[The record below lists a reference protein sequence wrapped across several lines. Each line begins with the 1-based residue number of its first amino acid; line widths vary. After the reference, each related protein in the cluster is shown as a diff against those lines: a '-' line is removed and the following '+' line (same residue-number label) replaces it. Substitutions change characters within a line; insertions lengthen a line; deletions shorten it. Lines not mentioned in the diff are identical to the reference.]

1 MNMSTASALA
11 GRRILV
17 TRPAEQAAQTAA
29 LIRSR
34 GGEAVLFPCLAVQC
48 LPEQIRTASALLADS
63 AIDIAFTS
71 ANGVRCVVQTLNP
84 SQHALMRE
92 HRLAVVGEKTAE
104 AMEEQGWHAA
114 IVAATASQDG
124 LIEAYRHHNLPG
136 QLLLFRAEEGR
147 DALPDWLRQQGV
159 DVSTVHTYRTVC
171 PDDDASAII
180 EELRRDAIDAVLL
193 GSPKTVAHYLQRI
206 GDATLA
212 GRPVVVAISSEVA
225 RTAES
230 LGLGVQVVAGNASF
244 PSMLDALAQYY
255 LTMPTE

>member
-1 MNMSTASALA
+1 MNMPPASALV

-17 TRPAEQAAQTAA
+17 TRPAAQAAQTAT

-48 LPEQIRTASALLADS
+48 LPEAIRTAAVLLADL
-63 AIDIAFTS
+63 AVDIAFTS
-71 ANGVRCVVQTLNP
+71 ANGVCCVAQALNP
-84 SQHALMRE
+84 SERDLMGK
-92 HRLAVVGEKTAE
+92 HRLAAVGEKTAK
-104 AMEEQGWHAA
+104 AMAEHGWQAS

-124 LIEAYRHHNLPG
+124 LIETYRHHALPRK
-136 QLLLFRAEEGR
+136 LLLFRAEEGR
-147 DALPDWLRQQGV
+147 DALPDWLQRQGV
-159 DVSTVHTYRTVC
+159 DVTTVHAYRTVC
-171 PDDDASAII
+171 PDGDASAVI
-180 EELRRDAIDAVLL
+180 EALHQDAIDAVLL

-212 GRPVVVAISSEVA
+212 GRPVVVAISPEVA
-225 RTAES
+225 RMAES

-244 PSMLDALAQYY
+244 PSMLDALAQHY